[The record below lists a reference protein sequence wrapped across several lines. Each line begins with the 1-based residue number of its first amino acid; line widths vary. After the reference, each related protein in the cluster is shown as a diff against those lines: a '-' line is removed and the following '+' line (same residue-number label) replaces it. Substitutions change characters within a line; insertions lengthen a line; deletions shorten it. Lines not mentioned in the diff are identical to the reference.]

1 MGNLALGTTD
11 SKNYKLNVDGSVSFS
26 NFVNFSNAITQTNN
40 LSSNIFMGNVGI
52 GTSSHTSNLA
62 VQGSSFITGIAS
74 FSNSIYQSNVFTSNI
89 LMGNVS
95 IGTGTITTHKLNV
108 LGNLNATSFSGDG
121 GTITN
126 INTNNIVGN
135 ALAVNKGGTGA
146 TSLTLNKLLLGNDT
160 GEIIAHNNL
169 TFNKTAN
176 CLEITSTLQAN
187 KIGIGGS
194 DFTSNLY
201 IGAAG
206 NSVIIGNLGIGTT
219 NVTSNLTVQGR
230 TFISDIASFSNSI
243 YQSNVSTSNIL
254 MGNVSIGTVG
264 ISTHKLN
271 VLGNVNATSFSGDGT
286 NITNVNTSNIVG
298 AALAVNKGG
307 TGMTSYT
314 ANQILYANTGTS
326 LITSGNLTFDGN
338 ILALN
343 SANTGIP
350 SSVSNWSGARIIL
363 YSAGSSNYPYAL
375 GYNTN
380 SFIFSIPNTGAFN
393 WYSDSNVIMNLTNQ
407 GDLSVI
413 RDVIAFNNLSDI
425 NLKTNIKPLNINC
438 IDIINKINPVEF
450 TWKNIDDIISNKRN
464 KIDYGFIAQEIEL
477 LIPSLIYDSK
487 YMSKYK
493 LIKYDKFA
501 PYFVKALQE
510 LHKIIQE
517 QKSYIQELK
526 TELENIKSILSRN
539 NLS

>member
-1 MGNLALGTTD
+1 MGNVGIGTTSHTSNLAVQGSSFISDIASFSNSIYQSNINTPNYFMGNLALGTTD

-52 GTSSHTSNLA
+52 GTINTEN
-62 VQGSSFITGIAS
+62 
-74 FSNSIYQSNVFTSNI
+74 Y
-89 LMGNVS
+89 
-95 IGTGTITTHKLNV
+95 KLNV
-108 LGNLNATSFSGDG
+108 L
-121 GTITN
+121 
-126 INTNNIVGN
+126 
-135 ALAVNKGGTGA
+135 
-146 TSLTLNKLLLGNDT
+146 
-160 GEIIAHNNL
+160 
-169 TFNKTAN
+169 
-176 CLEITSTLQAN
+176 
-187 KIGIGGS
+187 
-194 DFTSNLY
+194 
-201 IGAAG
+201 
-206 NSVIIGNLGIGTT
+206 
-219 NVTSNLTVQGR
+219 
-230 TFISDIASFSNSI
+230 
-243 YQSNVSTSNIL
+243 
-254 MGNVSIGTVG
+254 
-264 ISTHKLN
+264 
-271 VLGNVNATSFSGDGT
+271 
-286 NITNVNTSNIVG
+286 
-298 AALAVNKGG
+298 
-307 TGMTSYT
+307 
-314 ANQILYANTGTS
+314 
-326 LITSGNLTFDGN
+326 GNLTFDGN

-350 SSVSNWSGARIIL
+350 SASSNWNGARITI
-363 YSAGSSNYPYAL
+363 YSAPSSSFPYAL

-393 WYSDSNVIMNLTNQ
+393 WYADSSMIMRLTAT
-407 GDLSVI
+407 GELSVTGDI
-413 RDVIAFNNLSDI
+413 IAFNTLSDI
-425 NLKTNIKPLNINC
+425 NLKTNIKPFNINC

-450 TWKNIDDIISNKRN
+450 TWKNIDDVIINKRN